1 MPIPEVKKLEA
12 GSEDPQMKAALS
24 ACIAEEI
31 RNGTEPAQA
40 QAICYS
46 MIKDKTGK
54 EMGATGV
61 TPNG

>member
-24 ACIAEEI
+24 SCIAEEI
-31 RNGTEPAQA
+31 RNGVAPDQA

-46 MIKDKTGK
+46 MIKEKTGK
-54 EMGATGV
+54 EL
-61 TPNG
+61 

>member
-31 RNGTEPAQA
+31 RNGVAPDQA

-54 EMGATGV
+54 EL
-61 TPNG
+61 